1 MPMPQVERL
10 VNLTIAL
17 LEAPRPLT
25 FEELRRRTGYYPQP
39 EHAAARRMF
48 ERDKEHLRGLGVP
61 IRTEQAYGME
71 EPGYRIHRREYE
83 LRDLHLEP
91 DEVAALALAAG
102 MVAPDELALALAKV
116 AARSPDAVDVEPAPA
131 RLRLDL
137 EAVDGLAAAVLERRC
152 IRFPYRTVDGR
163 DEERTVEPY
172 GVVRRRRAWYVV
184 GRDVARAAVR
194 VFRLDRMTAPP
205 QILEPSAS
213 FEVPGDLDLAA
224 AVRGPEA
231 APVEVE
237 LEVGP
242 AAVWDVASRGGRD
255 LGPGSREGTRRMRL
269 GGVDPIRDLPWLLA
283 VSPDAA
289 VTEPD
294 DLRARVRSA
303 LERVLARH
311 GGAA

>member
-1 MPMPQVERL
+1 MPMPHVERL

-61 IRTEQAYGME
+61 VRTEQAYGME

-91 DEVAALALAAG
+91 DEVAALALAVG
-102 MVAPDELALALAKV
+102 MVAPDDLALALAKV
-116 AARSPDAVDVEPAPA
+116 AARSPLSVDLDEPPV
-131 RLRLDL
+131 RLPLDL
-137 EAVDGLAAAVLERRC
+137 DPVDGLAAAVLERRR
-152 IRFPYRTVDGR
+152 IHFPYRSVDGR
-163 DEERTVEPY
+163 SEERTVEPY

-184 GRDVARAAVR
+184 GRDTARDALR
-194 VFRLDRMTAPP
+194 VFRLDRMIAAPVV
-205 QILEPSAS
+205 LEPGGA
-213 FEVPGDLDLAA
+213 FEPPTELDLAA

-231 APVEVE
+231 TPMRVE

-242 AAVWDVASRGGRD
+242 GAIWDVAARGGQD
-255 LGPGSREGTRRMRL
+255 LGPGLREGTRRMAL
-269 GGVDPIRDLPWLLA
+269 EGLDAVRDLPWLLA
-283 VSPDAA
+283 IAPDAA
-289 VTEPD
+289 VTSPAE
-294 DLRARVRSA
+294 LRRTVRTA
-303 LERVLARH
+303 LEGVLARH
-311 GGAA
+311 GGDA